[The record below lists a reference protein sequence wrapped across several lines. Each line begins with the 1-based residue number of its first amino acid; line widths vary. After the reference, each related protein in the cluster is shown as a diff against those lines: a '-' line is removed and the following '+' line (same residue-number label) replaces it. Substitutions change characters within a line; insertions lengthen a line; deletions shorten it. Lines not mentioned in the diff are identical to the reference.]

1 MSSAGCHYGAV
12 EDGRRGAA
20 PDAVALMGSL
30 EVVELH
36 EPVKASIERGPAGEV
51 VPAKDHAPVGDGG
64 TQMPSPKL
72 VQGPTGEVIQ
82 FPAGMS
88 DEPGRIAERIG
99 SQAQTA
105 LQTAQ
110 LIASPSGAEEATKPP
125 PIRVALPPVAGGPGT
140 TYALGLPGHRCGAG
154 PTEGHARRERCH
166 GGTGRASVSA
176 TSAVVSSIDAPVP
189 LADAVEFPGPET
201 PLSPER
207 GRRPA
212 LRTVRVASCL
222 VWKMEWRSSG
232 AAVTL

>member
-166 GGTGRASVSA
+166 GGTGRASVGH
-176 TSAVVSSIDAPVP
+176 
-189 LADAVEFPGPET
+189 LRRREQH
-201 PLSPER
+201 
-207 GRRPA
+207 RRP
-212 LRTVRVASCL
+212 RSPRRCRRVP
-222 VWKMEWRSSG
+222 RSRNPVKSG
-232 AAVTL
+232 ARPTSRTEDSASIQALTSCRTRRISAEVWAA